1 MNFYNLL
8 RRMLV
13 ELTVENF
20 AVVERLRLRLHP
32 GFNALTGETG
42 SGKSL
47 VVDALSLLFGGRASA
62 EMIRTGAPR
71 AFVAGLFA
79 LPPDPRLQTL
89 LATAGLEPEDGELL
103 IEREL
108 LPGGKSRAFAA
119 SRPVTVAL
127 LRDIAPFLGDI
138 HGQHDQQKLF
148 SPDAQRELL
157 DEAWNSAPALAN
169 TAAAHARW
177 HEALRDLAALH
188 RAEQEQLRLADL
200 WRLQCAEIEPLELQP
215 GEDTELENQR
225 RVLKNV
231 TKLAENVTAAYN
243 SLSEDQHS
251 AAAQLSVAL
260 RRLEEIASIDDQ
272 LGVLVESLKPA
283 RIAVQDAAHELRHY
297 LGALE
302 ADPARL
308 EEVESRLARLEKL
321 KRKYGNSIPEILAFA
336 AEARARL
343 DAVSSA
349 GERRAAL
356 ERQAA
361 EFEAG
366 FLNEAQN
373 VTSMREKAAKT
384 LHKQLENELAALA
397 MKGARFRVLRE
408 PAPPS
413 PHGVDSITFLLS
425 ANSGEEP
432 KPLDKIASGGELS
445 RIALGLKTCLQQDTV
460 TSAGRTLVFDE
471 VDAGVGG
478 AAGEAV
484 GRRLQALAAAG
495 NQVLCVT
502 HLAQIAGLAD
512 HHYSVSKRDTR
523 GRTTVEVDELA
534 PAARVGE
541 IARMLSGEQISV
553 EARKHAEKI
562 LKEAKKC

>member
-8 RRMLV
+8 RCMLV

-32 GFNALTGETG
+32 GFNTLTGETG

-47 VVDALSLLFGGRASA
+47 VVDAVSLLFGGRASA
-62 EMIRTGAPR
+62 GMIRTGAPR
-71 AFVAGLFA
+71 AFVSGLFA
-79 LPPDPRLQTL
+79 IPPDPRLLSL
-89 LATAGLEPEDGELL
+89 LANAGLEPEDGELL

-119 SRPVTVAL
+119 SRPVTAAL

-157 DEAWNSAPALAN
+157 DEAWPSAPALDR
-169 TAAAHARW
+169 TAQAHARW
-177 HEALRDLAALH
+177 QSALH
-188 RAEQEQLRLADL
+188 ELATLQRAEQEQLRLADL
-200 WRLQCAEIEPLELQP
+200 WRLQCSEIEPLELQP
-215 GEDTELENQR
+215 GEDSELENQR

-308 EEVESRLARLEKL
+308 EEVEARLARIEKL
-321 KRKYGNSIPEILAFA
+321 KRKYGDSIPGILAFA

-361 EFEAG
+361 ECRAQFLEEAG
-366 FLNEAQN
+366 NLTF
-373 VTSMREKAAKT
+373 MREKAAKT
-384 LHKQLENELAALA
+384 LQKQLEIELSALA

-408 PAPPS
+408 AASPA

-460 TSAGRTLVFDE
+460 NGAGRTLVFDE

-484 GRRLQALAAAG
+484 GRRLQALADAG

-523 GRTTVEVDELA
+523 GRTTVAVDELDSA
-534 PAARVGE
+534 TRVGE

>member
-8 RRMLV
+8 RCMLV

-79 LPPDPRLQTL
+79 LPPDPRLRSL

-157 DEAWNSAPALAN
+157 DEAWNSGPALAN

-177 HEALRDLAALH
+177 HAALRELADLH

-200 WRLQCAEIEPLELQP
+200 WRLQCSEIEPLNLQP

-308 EEVESRLARLEKL
+308 EDVESRLARLEKL

-349 GERRAAL
+349 GERRAVL

-361 EFEAG
+361 ENEAE
-366 FLNEAQN
+366 FLHEAQN
-373 VTSMREKAAKT
+373 VTLMREKAAKT

-408 PAPPS
+408 PAAPS

-445 RIALGLKTCLQQDTV
+445 RIALGLKTCLQQDTI

-512 HHYSVSKRDTR
+512 HHYSVSKRDTG

-534 PAARVGE
+534 PTARVGE
-541 IARMLSGEQISV
+541 IARMLSGEQISA